1 MAEEIKEHQPDLY
14 RLFFEKAGDMIAI
27 HDRDGR
33 LIEVNPRFCAVTGRT
48 RAEALALNA
57 AYFVL
62 PERLALYRKN
72 IAGVF
77 KNGFGVWEGKVRIA
91 DGSYLD
97 IDCHA
102 VRFDYHG
109 RPASFNILYDI
120 SNFKKTEKALRQSEE
135 KLKRAEVLY
144 RSIFENA
151 GTAMLMFGADGII
164 TLINEEAE
172 ELSGYSR
179 AEVQGKK
186 YWQDFVHEDD
196 LSRLSEYNQLRQK
209 DNTAA
214 PRRYEFRLINKKKER
229 RYVLITIEFIPGL
242 NMFIASLQDVT
253 KQKLAELVLTQD
265 KESVERLV
273 AEKSKALIEAREELG
288 RARRLSD
295 LGLMAATIAHELR
308 NPLNVISAAVY
319 NIRQK
324 KHDVALN
331 VHLKN
336 IESNVYESDRIISNL
351 LSFSRIKMPKYEKVQ
366 VYDLLK
372 DCVGAAEKRFDRKKG
387 YVKIKFHRRENKK
400 AIQADPH
407 QLKSVFNNVLDNA
420 FQSMPKRKDRLAVS
434 AGFTGKNTLTI
445 RISDN
450 GEGIE
455 KADLEKVFDP
465 FFTTRAKGTGLGLT
479 HCKELIRL
487 HGGRIEIESEK
498 GKGTVVLMTLPVER
512 KLPRALKVRGGKK
525 SIKSGISQFTKSPQ

>member
-1 MAEEIKEHQPDLY
+1 MGEKIKEHEPDLY

-27 HDRDGR
+27 HDRDGQ

-48 RAEALALNA
+48 RAEALALNV
-57 AYFVL
+57 AYFVP
-62 PERLALYRKN
+62 PERFALFGKN

-77 KNGFGVWEGKVRIA
+77 KNGFGAWEGKVRTA
-91 DGSYLD
+91 DGTFLD

-102 VRFDYHG
+102 VRFDYRG

-120 SNFKKTEKALRQSEE
+120 SNFKRAEEALRQSEE
-135 KLKRAEVLY
+135 KLKSAEVLY
-144 RSIFENA
+144 RSIFENT
-151 GTAMLMFGADGII
+151 GTATLMFGTDGII
-164 TLINEEAE
+164 SLINEEAE
-172 ELSGYSR
+172 KLSGYSR
-179 AEVQGKK
+179 AEVQDKK
-186 YWQDFVHEDD
+186 HWMDFVHADD
-196 LSRLSEYNQLRQK
+196 LARLEEYNRRRRKNSAAVPRQ
-209 DNTAA
+209 
-214 PRRYEFRLINKKKER
+214 YEFRLINKIKEI
-229 RYVLITIEFIPGL
+229 RYVFITID
-242 NMFIASLQDVT
+242 FIAGINKFIVSLQDIT
-253 KQKLAELVLTQD
+253 KQKMAELVLTRD
-265 KESVERLV
+265 KETVERLV
-273 AEKSKALIEAREELG
+273 AEKSKALIEAREELE
-288 RARRLSD
+288 RAKRLSD

-324 KHDVALN
+324 KRDAALDA
-331 VHLKN
+331 HLKN

-351 LSFSRIKMPKYEKVQ
+351 LSFSRIKMPKYEKVP
-366 VYDLLK
+366 VYDLLV

-387 YVKIKFHRRENKK
+387 YVKIRFHQRENKK

-455 KADLEKVFDP
+455 KGDLEKVFDP

-525 SIKSGISQFTKSPQ
+525 SIKSGISQFTNLPQ